1 MLPLQA
7 WFLALRPK
15 TLTVSLSPVILGTAV
30 AWHFQGRL
38 LWGPLLAAIA
48 AAALI
53 QVGTNLFNDV
63 GDYLRGTDTPDRLGP
78 PRATAQGWLTPAQV
92 KAGAWLAFAL
102 ALLCGFYLARH
113 GGWPIVFIGL
123 ASLAAGW
130 AYTGGPFPIAY
141 RPLGEVFVWVFF
153 GLVAVGGSYYLQ
165 TLALGSSALIA
176 GSLIG
181 IHAAAVITVNNYRDL
196 DGDARSGKNTLAV
209 IMGRPATQRVYQVEM
224 LAPYLGLC
232 TLITDLGPAAALP
245 LLSLPASLVLV
256 RRFRQTA
263 PGPIFNTLL
272 AQTAGL
278 QLLFALL
285 LAAAFVF

>member
-1 MLPLQA
+1 MLTLQA

-102 ALLCGFYLARH
+102 ALLCGFYLAQH

-232 TLITDLGPAAALP
+232 ALIPDLGPAAALP

-272 AQTAGL
+272 AQTAGQ